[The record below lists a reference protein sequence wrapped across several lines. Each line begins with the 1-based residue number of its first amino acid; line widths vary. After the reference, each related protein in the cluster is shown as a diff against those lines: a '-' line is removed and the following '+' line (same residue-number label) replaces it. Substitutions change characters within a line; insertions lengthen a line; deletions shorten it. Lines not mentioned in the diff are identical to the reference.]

1 MPEYHDGE
9 RMYTRKEVRA
19 LLKRQ
24 IAASA
29 ESYNRVP
36 PDQFLCRLA
45 FSTYVD
51 DMTKN
56 HQRLKKVN
64 VIKF

>member
-1 MPEYHDGE
+1 MKTEF
-9 RMYTRKEVRA
+9 TRKEVRA

-29 ESYNRVP
+29 ESYNRAG
-36 PDQFLCRLA
+36 PDPVLLKLC
-45 FSTYVD
+45 FSLYCDEMGRTSKVL
-51 DMTKN
+51 KN
-56 HQRLKKVN
+56 VN

>member
-1 MPEYHDGE
+1 MKTEF
-9 RMYTRKEVRA
+9 TRKEVRA

-29 ESYNRVP
+29 ESYNRAG
-36 PDQFLCRLA
+36 PDPVLINFCFGLYCDEMGRTSKL
-45 FSTYVD
+45 
-51 DMTKN
+51 
-56 HQRLKKVN
+56 LKKVN

>member
-1 MPEYHDGE
+1 MSKQQIF
-9 RMYTRKEVRA
+9 TRKEVIA

-29 ESYNRVP
+29 ESYNRAG
-36 PDQFLCRLA
+36 PDKVLLTLYMSQYCDEMGRTEKRLR
-45 FSTYVD
+45 
-51 DMTKN
+51 N
-56 HQRLKKVN
+56 VN